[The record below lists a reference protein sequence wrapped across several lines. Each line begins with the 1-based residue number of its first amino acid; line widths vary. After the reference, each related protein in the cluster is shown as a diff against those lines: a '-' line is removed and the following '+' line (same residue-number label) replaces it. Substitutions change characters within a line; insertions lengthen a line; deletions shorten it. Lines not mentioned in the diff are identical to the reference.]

1 VDVFFFV
8 AHCPLGAVQAT
19 LKWPPRRKKPN
30 HSTRP
35 RQAAAIC
42 VQLQH
47 SNDKFCPEKDING
60 VLHLAGSPDE
70 MIWL

>member
-1 VDVFFFV
+1 LAPKAQNTKSFNT
-8 AHCPLGAVQAT
+8 AKAG
-19 LKWPPRRKKPN
+19 
-30 HSTRP
+30 
-35 RQAAAIC
+35 AAIC

-47 SNDKFCPEKDING
+47 SNDKFCPAKDIDG